1 MSKNGKLELS
11 RRKALASLGAI
22 GVASAGAGLGTSA
35 YFSDEESFTNNTL
48 TAGELDLKI
57 DWTEHYYDGSE
68 SLRDGVGTVSTDSG
82 EDLLGF
88 PSAAPTP
95 EKTVYVKDEQQF
107 MANTAIE
114 AFPDIL
120 DDEDD
125 YDAQKEPIDDDICD
139 LPADLDGVLS
149 HPFRT
154 RGTFGGDLNPQTTEE
169 GDALVNIG
177 DVKPGDFGEV
187 TFSFHLCGNPGYVWL
202 TGESVDASE
211 NGVTEPEAES
221 DHEQEGVVEL
231 LDETRAAVWYDTGED
246 GTFGPD
252 LDDKEDGEGDNIFG
266 EGETFIPLTGSLRSV
281 LQALEGDMF
290 MLDPQP
296 IGNGGDSG
304 DSGGAGEV
312 EYPTVTGTVDVD
324 IPKIDETI
332 VTDGDER
339 FGGTRN
345 YTCADY
351 EDNLDQFEEGD
362 LVGSEILNPGDDQIV
377 EGASYSGCTT
387 ITVDAYDPEEDTGKI
402 TLSSSGPVLIVSVKG
417 GPNGEQVYVFD
428 EPVILDGATFTTPG
442 NYGISNIDVCC
453 PVGDDDGDNGDIPLA
468 ENGDRCFQNST
479 TAYIGFEWWVP
490 TQVGNEIQT
499 DSVEFDLGFYTEQC
513 RHNDDPGQTMDEG
526 GDEDEVTEGGS

>member
-1 MSKNGKLELS
+1 MTSDKYGLS
-11 RRKALASLGAI
+11 RRKLLGGLGAI

-35 YFSDEESFTNNTL
+35 YFSDEESFEDNSL
-48 TAGELDLKI
+48 TAGELDLKV

-68 SLRDGVGTVSTDSG
+68 SLRDDVGTVSTEPG
-82 EDLLGF
+82 TGLFGF
-88 PSAAPTP
+88 PSTAPMA
-95 EKTVYVKDEQQF
+95 EKTVYVEDEQQF

-114 AFPDIL
+114 AFPDVL
-120 DDEDD
+120 DEEDD

-169 GDALVNIG
+169 GDALVNIS

-202 TGESVDASE
+202 TGELVDASE

-221 DHEQEGVVEL
+221 DNEQAGAVEL
-231 LDETRAAVWYDTGED
+231 LDEMRAAVWYDTGKD

-252 LDDKEDGEGDNIFG
+252 LEDKDEGEGDNIFG
-266 EGETFIPLTGSLRSV
+266 EGETLIVLTGSLRSV
-281 LQALEGDMF
+281 LQTLESEMF

-296 IGNGGDSG
+296 ISDEDGDRSVDSDGASDAEVESVSEISG
-304 DSGGAGEV
+304 D
-312 EYPTVTGTVDVD
+312 VTGDT
-324 IPKIDETI
+324 PEIDEII
-332 VTDGDER
+332 VTGDDER
-339 FGGTRN
+339 FGGARN
-345 YTCADY
+345 YSCEDY
-351 EDNLDQFEEGD
+351 TDNLERFEDGD
-362 LVGSEILNPGDDQIV
+362 LDGEVVLNPDDAPIV
-377 EGASYSGCTT
+377 EGTSYSGCTT
-387 ITVDAYDPEEDTGKI
+387 ITVDAYDPDPADDDGDI

-417 GPNGEQVYVFD
+417 GRNGEQVYVFD

-442 NYGISNIDVCC
+442 DYGISNVDICC
-453 PVGDDDGDNGDIPLA
+453 PPV
-468 ENGDRCFQNST
+468 ENDERCFQNST

-490 TQVGNEIQT
+490 TDVGNEIQT

-513 RHNDDPGQTMDEG
+513 RHNDDPSGPSSD
-526 GDEDEVTEGGS
+526 